1 MPTRSST
8 AAGHAHVILSAAAD
22 NQPQARRNPAEMIK
36 DKRQQNTQT
45 QNDASAWTPN
55 SVCLHNY
62 VMQSM
67 LCNLWYAIDGMQS
80 MLCNLRYTIDAMHSI
95 LSDKMG
101 LYNLSC
107 AI

>member
-1 MPTRSST
+1 
-8 AAGHAHVILSAAAD
+8 
-22 NQPQARRNPAEMIK
+22 MII
-36 DKRQQNTQT
+36 NIFEN